1 MALLV
6 YLVHGMGVRADAGDN
21 VPKDEALFGW
31 YKDPVEAL
39 RALPAKYGL
48 SLAFD
53 MHTGALPDGRAFDYI
68 KLGQDTVNCT
78 ATLRA
83 MVVPVSYADV
93 LDDTLTAL
101 AATEEKLGT
110 ELLNSG
116 GSGIDRALADWLDGN
131 ANPDAGFG
139 WTHIADVVLLRFD
152 AETRKAVRRKIAQQL
167 VAAETHKADGMLA
180 TRVFITHSLGTFA
193 TTDTLQA
200 MSTAAVAEGLPSF
213 GVGSWDLEAFVTLA
227 NVTRVLS
234 ASVGDPYR
242 FVVRPRTVTAPAG
255 SGMVRTYRNVQHAL
269 DPIPLPWAFN
279 RPPWQPDY
287 DYQFAELTAIKHL
300 NVHGFTH
307 YLNDPRAHCA
317 LLNLLCVGARQV
329 TKEQFAKAVAE
340 YEQPTGGDPCADA
353 IATLRDTLVRVT
365 SEVRAKQQPTLHDVL
380 PWILDTVQAIH
391 TARGRCAGGF
401 KL

>member
-53 MHTGALPDGRAFDYI
+53 MHTGGHNGRKFDFI
-68 KLGQDTVNCT
+68 GLGPDTVNNA

-93 LDDTLTAL
+93 LDATLTAL
-101 AATEEKLGT
+101 ATTRTSLGSR
-110 ELLNSG
+110 LLNSG
-116 GSGIDRALADWLDGN
+116 GGGIDRALAEWLDGKD
-131 ANPDAGFG
+131 NPTSGFA

-152 AETRKAVRRKIAQQL
+152 AETRRAVRRTIAQQL
-167 VAAETHKADGMLA
+167 VAAEKHAAADGMLA
-180 TRVFITHSLGTFA
+180 TRVVITHSLGTFA

-234 ASVGDPYR
+234 ASVHDPYR
-242 FVVRPRTVTAPAG
+242 SVVRPRTVTAPAG
-255 SGMVRTYRNVQHAL
+255 SGLVRTYRNVQHAL

-329 TKEQFAKAVAE
+329 KKEQFAEAVAE